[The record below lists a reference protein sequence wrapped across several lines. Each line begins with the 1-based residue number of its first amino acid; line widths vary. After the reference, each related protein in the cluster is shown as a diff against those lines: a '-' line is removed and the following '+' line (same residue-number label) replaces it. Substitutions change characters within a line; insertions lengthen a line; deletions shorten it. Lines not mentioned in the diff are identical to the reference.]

1 MQNRLVFF
9 LIVIAVI
16 LAIAGFLLVSF
27 LTRGPGEPAE
37 APAEQ
42 PPATDGETLP
52 ENGEPDGLAVQVDN
66 TTVYLNPATDRTVVL
81 QSEQQVQQP
90 TPQPLEPTLQPTAEI
105 ITPTEPAATEA
116 PAPTAAA
123 PVATGG
129 ESVTFIDYVV
139 QQGDTL
145 YRITEKQTTSIEL
158 MAVHGISS
166 EDVVPGNTLR
176 LPVANP
182 SYCPAGSQSYV
193 VRPGDNV
200 FRIARQ
206 FGATTQE
213 IASANNLG
221 ADFRINIAQVLCIP

>member
-27 LTRGPGEPAE
+27 LTRGPAE
-37 APAEQ
+37 RADVPEEQ
-42 PPATDGETLP
+42 PMLDGETLP
-52 ENGEPDGLAVQVDN
+52 ESIVPDGIAVQVDN
-66 TTVYLNPATDRTVVL
+66 TTVFLNPAAERTVTL
-81 QSEQQVQQP
+81 QTEEQIQQP
-90 TPQPLEPTLQPTAEI
+90 TPQPLEPTPEPTVEI
-105 ITPTEPAATEA
+105 ITPTEPPAATVA
-116 PAPTAAA
+116 PAPAAA
-123 PVATGG
+123 AGQ
-129 ESVTFIDYVV
+129 SVTFIDYVV

-145 YRITEKQTTSIEL
+145 YRITEKHTTSIEL
-158 MAVHGISS
+158 MSVHGISS
-166 EDVVPGNTLR
+166 EDIVPGNTLR

-182 SYCPAGSQSYV
+182 GYCPAGSRTYV

-206 FGATTQE
+206 YNTTTQA

-221 ADFRINIAQVLCIP
+221 PDFRINIAQVLCIP